1 MRERAS
7 ESGVSEEVL
16 HQKQLSD
23 EVFVISRI
31 IKVKVARLSAEAKAR
46 G

>member
-1 MRERAS
+1 MK
-7 ESGVSEEVL
+7 VVL
-16 HQKQLSD
+16 VKKCCIRKQLSD